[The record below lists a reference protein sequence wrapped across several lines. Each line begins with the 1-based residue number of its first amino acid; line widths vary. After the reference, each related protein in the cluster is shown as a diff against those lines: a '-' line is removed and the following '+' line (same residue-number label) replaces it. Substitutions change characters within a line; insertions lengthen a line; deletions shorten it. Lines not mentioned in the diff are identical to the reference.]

1 MKTIK
6 LLNLK
11 FGVLTLAGLLVGSPV
26 ALRAASTNIFKANT
40 TTLSSA
46 TLDWTLATGGA
57 GGAAAPAF
65 GAIGQFDAT
74 ISAANAAALSLGGN
88 VSLDDLVFN
97 SSMNG
102 PVTIANTGGYTLT
115 LGAVANPGGTYGVT
129 ANTNVTFNCNV
140 AVGTNQNWLV
150 ASANTLTVNG
160 VLSGAGGII
169 LNNGGT
175 LNINGGGSIGG
186 GGGTY
191 FSSQYGSLNINSALT
206 VNPQYRLNV
215 GWNTTPSYMNISNT
229 LTMSANVEVD
239 VAGGY
244 NGLQANS
251 TGIMNIGGTA
261 GTPGLFNLGTT
272 TGNIKLGLASGTGSG
287 TINLNSFGTLATSRS
302 ITLQTV
308 ANSAIVNFNGGTLKL
323 TAAQATMIGAG
334 VNVTNNSAGGTID
347 CQTFAGTVVA
357 PINGTGGLT
366 KLGSGTLTLSGAN
379 TYSGATTVSVGKLVT
394 TTASIGAGSYSVAN
408 GATLNVKVS
417 ALGKTLTNNSLTL
430 GTSAA
435 TTLEFDNGALA
446 NPTALIVTNNSLTLN
461 GAVTVNVYGSAFSV
475 GTIDLMGYGSKS
487 GSGSFILGS
496 LPPGVGATLN
506 DTGTK
511 LQLLVTTANTSLL
524 WRGNVSSAW
533 DIGNSANATWLGLPS
548 SLSAYYVESA
558 QGGVPVTFD
567 DTATGS
573 TAITLGVAVKPTSVT
588 INNNSANY
596 SLTGAGKIS
605 GSIGITKNGTG
616 TFTIGTSNDFS
627 GTTTINAGTLALS
640 GGDNRLPATTVNFG
654 GPATLNLGGVNQT
667 INTLALV
674 SAATG
679 FTNYVTTGALTLGG
693 AVDFNLMATNNNN
706 VDASGL
712 NSLTF
717 NQSGKWFRLTGN
729 SASSGSTVDFKL
741 GANNNITAGQIL
753 IGDNQGGGVNTGKLH
768 LGQTNNF
775 NTTAFNV
782 SSYKGIGLVDFQST
796 FSNPIL
802 TLRGLAGGNTPV
814 GLVQV
819 MQANTGA
826 NETGVLDGTLGTID
840 LIATNL
846 CIVRMQAGSPSYVGT
861 LTLGNSA
868 NNSVIVTNFIL
879 GAREQATTYTA
890 GGLTATMNQSN
901 GLVKAYS
908 LIIGTNNAITGTT
921 VGMTAVYNLAGGILR
936 AQTIQPGADSGFG
949 TVTRTFNWSGGVIQ
963 NFDAGT
969 ALLLSNINLT
979 ATATNAGRIFRVD
992 ATLTNTDLSQI
1003 NQGTAGALPV
1013 IKDGPGT
1020 LDLQGATDNSWFSLN
1035 GSNGV
1040 VLLDKQSTT
1049 TPSVHAI
1056 GNGLTLNGGTVI
1068 LAANGGTGGDQI
1080 YDGNLVTL
1088 NSGTFDLNSQTETI
1102 GGLAGTGGTITNSS
1116 VYTLT
1121 VNVASGTNYVSAAT
1135 INGGNLTFGG
1145 PGTQIYIGT
1154 DNRSTELTTINNGV
1168 LQIGNGGAAGNI
1180 AGASITVNS
1189 PGALAF
1195 NRSGTLNFAGTINSG
1210 TGSIAQNGSGTLTLS
1225 GSDYHTGGT
1234 LVNSGILA
1242 LPSGASTMGGSVI
1255 TVASGATFNTTA
1267 GSGYY
1272 VNYNQI
1278 LNGSGAVNGGYIVGT
1293 GGTNAGNL
1301 AVTGNV
1307 TLADGSVLNPG
1318 AAFSAGTIAVNGNVT
1333 FSGGNPQLVYNLAA
1347 TTTPGGGTNSLLAI
1361 TGNLDLSALS
1371 AGALQLTIHGTP
1383 SSGTYVLATFTGSFS
1398 GSASAIQV
1406 TGSARY
1412 TYTPQ
1417 VVGHQLQLVVAGNAG
1432 NLVWLGDGGANTWDA
1447 NNSGNTDWTNTTS
1460 HLLDYFNTGDNALF
1474 NDVSAN
1480 PVVNIAGTILPAS
1493 LTINA
1498 AGNYTFVNGGGAI
1511 DGPIALTKTNSGTLD
1526 IQNNNTFFGPVNLNG
1541 GVITVAAMAANGTA
1555 QPLGVGSTLAFNGG
1569 TFQYTGG
1576 GAGGDV
1582 FNRAITVGANGANID
1597 QSGSAYLFITNQ
1609 VTGSGPLTKSG
1620 SGQLIIGD
1628 LASGTGNNAYNGITY
1643 VTNGQVQI
1651 RNTNALGSISSK
1663 TVVVEPGNV
1672 AAGGG
1677 LVGSIAEPFDLSGYG
1692 NGNGALQAQDGG
1704 TTVTYTGNLNLV
1716 ADAGFGSVS
1725 GVPFTI
1731 GGTISGAG
1739 RLVKV
1744 SGNTVTLLSTNNYLG
1759 ATTISNGT
1767 LQLGNGTIND
1777 TLAGDIDIANGTLA
1791 VLPATNTTT
1800 VLPGAIHGAGQL
1812 LINNNGGI
1820 VSLTGSNDWT
1830 GTVNVNAGALWINNS
1845 NALGF
1850 GPKTVQLANGTG
1862 GQPSLHL
1869 NATNGSITLPPDFTM
1884 NVSSVNGIVFNEAGS
1899 NTVLSTISM
1908 TGGGGDSLFVSK
1920 NGTLNLGGTIGA
1932 AVGNR
1937 GLLLG
1942 GAGNGIVSGPVV
1954 DSLGAAP
1961 RGLYVQGSGTWTV
1974 TSTNTTVGTVNVSS
1988 GRLFINGE
1996 WASTAYAQSGGT
2008 LGGSGIVQGNVAV
2021 LSGGTLS
2028 PGPDGIG
2035 TFTINNSFT
2044 NSGNLFI
2051 EVNKSLA
2058 QSNDFV
2064 VVAGVLTNTAAGTVT
2079 VSNLNYLAPLVAGD
2093 SFTLFS
2099 QAVSNG
2105 AALHIV
2111 GGGSSVTWTNRL
2123 ALDGSIAVLSVTPPV
2138 TVNTNT
2144 FAITTVFTSTSI
2156 QLSWPPDRLGWTLQS
2171 QTNLL
2176 NAGLGTNWLPWS
2188 GSSAVTNVTIPINPA
2203 KPTVFF
2209 RMVYP

>member
-6 LLNLK
+6 LLNFK
-11 FGVLTLAGLLVGSPV
+11 FGVLTLAGLLAGSPV
-26 ALRAASTNIFKANT
+26 AMQAAQTTIYKANT
-40 TTLSSA
+40 TTLNSA

-57 GGAAAPAF
+57 GGAVAPAF
-65 GAIGQFDAT
+65 GDLGTFDSTLTAP
-74 ISAANAAALSLGGN
+74 NAAALTLGGN
-88 VSLDDLVFN
+88 VNLDQIKFLGTLA
-97 SSMNG
+97 G
-102 PVTIANTGGYTLT
+102 PVTVANTGGFTLSLGQIASPAGTTFGVDMSAANQDVT
-115 LGAVANPGGTYGVT
+115 L
-129 ANTNVTFNCNV
+129 NCPV
-140 AVGTNQNWLV
+140 SVGTNGNWKV
-150 ASANTLTVNG
+150 ASGRTLTVNG
-160 VLSGAGGII
+160 ALSGTTGGGII
-169 LNNGGT
+169 LGSGGT
-175 LNINGGGSIGG
+175 LNLNGGGAIGG
-186 GGGTY
+186 GAATANY
-191 FSSQYGSLNINSALT
+191 FSADSGILNITNAALT
-206 VNPQYRLNV
+206 VSPQYRMSIGWNNAIPGVLNV
-215 GWNTTPSYMNISNT
+215 SNTTLT
-229 LTMSANVEVD
+229 LSANTEVD
-239 VAGGY
+239 VGAGY
-244 NGLQANS
+244 NGGQNS
-251 TGIMNIGGTA
+251 GTGVIYVGGTS
-261 GTPGLFNLGTT
+261 GTPGVFNLGTT
-272 TGNIKLGLASGTGSG
+272 TGTFKLGAVTGGTGSG
-287 TINLNSFGTLATSRS
+287 TINLNAFGTLTTSRTIS
-302 ITLQTV
+302 ANTL
-308 ANSAIVNFNGGTLKL
+308 ANTSFINFNGGTLKL
-323 TAAQATMIGAG
+323 TAAQGTMIGAG
-334 VNVTNNSAGGTID
+334 VNVTNSSAGGTID

-357 PINGTGGLT
+357 PINGVGGLT

-417 ALGKTLTNNSLTL
+417 ALGKTLTNSSLTL

-446 NPTALIVTNNSLTLN
+446 NPTALIVTNNSVTLN
-461 GAVTVNVYGSAFSV
+461 GTVTVNVYGSALSV

-487 GSGSFILGS
+487 GSGSFTLGS

-511 LQLLVTTANTSLL
+511 LQLVVTTANTSLL

-548 SLSAYYVESA
+548 SVSAYYVESV

-573 TAITLGVAVKPTSVT
+573 TAITLGVTVKPTSVT
-588 INNNSANY
+588 INNSSATY
-596 SLTGAGKIS
+596 SLNGAGKIS
-605 GSIGITKNGTG
+605 GTAGLTKNGTG

-627 GTTTINAGTLALS
+627 GNTTLNAGTLSLT
-640 GGDNRLPATTVNFG
+640 GGNNRLPATT
-654 GPATLNLGGVNQT
+654 
-667 INTLALV
+667 LALLRATTLDIGANSQSFANITV
-674 SAATG
+674 PNSSTNTITGAAGSLTLTAAGYTLSQSNAVLDLSGLGNYYFSSAANN
-679 FTNYVTTGALTLGG
+679 FVAQGALNGTAEIKL
-693 AVDFNLMATNNNN
+693 AKTNSVTAAAIMA
-706 VDASGL
+706 
-712 NSLTF
+712 
-717 NQSGKWFRLTGN
+717 GN
-729 SASSGSTVDFKL
+729 SSDS
-741 GANNNITAGQIL
+741 NTA
-753 IGDNQGGGVNTGKLH
+753 NTGKLH
-768 LGQTNNF
+768 LGQANSF
-775 NTTAFNV
+775 NTLNLQAAGYK
-782 SSYKGIGLVDFQST
+782 SSGVIDFQSGLV
-796 FSNPIL
+796 NPTL
-802 TLRGLAGGNTPV
+802 TLRGVNGTSPASTLYAGYS
-814 GLVQV
+814 
-819 MQANTGA
+819 NTGLGP
-826 NETGVLDGTLGTID
+826 ETGTMDFGLGMVDILVTNLYVAYENGGAAITGG
-840 LIATNL
+840 LIIGNGSVIATN
-846 CIVRMQAGSPSYVGT
+846 IYIGYAAAATTFTAT
-861 LTLGNSA
+861 LT
-868 NNSVIVTNFIL
+868 
-879 GAREQATTYTA
+879 
-890 GGLTATMNQSN
+890 QSN
-901 GLVKAYS
+901 GTVKAQNYIFGTS
-908 LIIGTNNAITGTT
+908 SVGAPNVTSIYNLNGGLLQAQSIAPGTNVGGTF
-921 VGMTAVYNLAGGILR
+921 TA
-936 AQTIQPGADSGFG
+936 
-949 TVTRTFNWSGGVIQ
+949 TFNWAGGVIQ
-963 NFDAGT
+963 NFDSST
-969 ALLLSNINLT
+969 PLLVSNINLT
-979 ATATNAGRIFRVD
+979 AAVTNAGRIFRVD
-992 ATLTNTDLSQI
+992 SGLTNTILARI
-1003 NQGTAGALPV
+1003 NQNTAGALPV
-1013 IKDGPGT
+1013 IKDGAGT
-1020 LDLQGATDNSWFSLN
+1020 LDLQGATDNSYFALN
-1035 GSNGV
+1035 VSNGV
-1040 VLLDKQSTT
+1040 VLLDKASS
-1049 TPSVHAI
+1049 PSVHAI
-1056 GNGLTLNGGTVI
+1056 GTSLTLNGGSAI
-1068 LAANGGTGGDQI
+1068 LYGPGGDQL
-1080 YDGNLVTL
+1080 YDGDLVTL
-1088 NSGTFDLNSQTETI
+1088 NSGTFELNGQSETI
-1102 GGLAGTGGTITNSS
+1102 GGLAGTGGTLADASLGGAS
-1116 VYTLT
+1116 LT

-1135 INGGNLTFGG
+1135 INHGNLTFAG
-1145 PGTQIYIGT
+1145 PGTQIFIGT
-1154 DNRSTELTTINNGV
+1154 DNRSTEITTINNGV

-1189 PGALAF
+1189 PGTLAF

-1210 TGSIAQNGSGTLTLS
+1210 AGSIAQNGSGTLTLS

-1234 LVNSGILA
+1234 LVNSGTLA

-1609 VTGSGPLTKSG
+1609 ITGSGPLTKSG

-1716 ADAGFGSVS
+1716 ADAGVGSVS

-1920 NGTLNLGGTIGA
+1920 
-1932 AVGNR
+1932 
-1937 GLLLG
+1937 
-1942 GAGNGIVSGPVV
+1942 
-1954 DSLGAAP
+1954 
-1961 RGLYVQGSGTWTV
+1961 
-1974 TSTNTTVGTVNVSS
+1974 
-1988 GRLFINGE
+1988 
-1996 WASTAYAQSGGT
+1996 TA
-2008 LGGSGIVQGNVAV
+2008 
-2021 LSGGTLS
+2021 
-2028 PGPDGIG
+2028 
-2035 TFTINNSFT
+2035 
-2044 NSGNLFI
+2044 
-2051 EVNKSLA
+2051 
-2058 QSNDFV
+2058 
-2064 VVAGVLTNTAAGTVT
+2064 
-2079 VSNLNYLAPLVAGD
+2079 
-2093 SFTLFS
+2093 
-2099 QAVSNG
+2099 
-2105 AALHIV
+2105 
-2111 GGGSSVTWTNRL
+2111 R
-2123 ALDGSIAVLSVTPPV
+2123 
-2138 TVNTNT
+2138 
-2144 FAITTVFTSTSI
+2144 
-2156 QLSWPPDRLGWTLQS
+2156 
-2171 QTNLL
+2171 
-2176 NAGLGTNWLPWS
+2176 
-2188 GSSAVTNVTIPINPA
+2188 
-2203 KPTVFF
+2203 
-2209 RMVYP
+2209 